1 MRLLTNA
8 NQSALGAA
16 SAAHARKRLARR
28 PLETTARHTPGH
40 KLGKQPIL
48 SSKVNTNSVSGIS
61 HRRRHPQQ
69 RGQGAGGGQLRCAVP
84 LEACCTGGPL
94 SDPTFAPSCCVTS
107 PWACRCSF

>member
-16 SAAHARKRLARR
+16 SSAHARKRLARR

-40 KLGKQPIL
+40 KLGKQ
-48 SSKVNTNSVSGIS
+48 TNSFKQGK
-61 HRRRHPQQ
+61 RKLCFRHLSPPPPYTAAAARSRQT
-69 RGQGAGGGQLRCAVP
+69 AALCCA
-84 LEACCTGGPL
+84 LEACCTGGPP
-94 SDPTFAPSCCVTS
+94 SDLPFAPSCCVTS